1 MRMCNISSTTL
12 PIFWKMAKRLFDII
26 SSGIGLLCLSPVFII
41 MAVWI
46 KLDSRGPM
54 FYRQT
59 RVGRHGRDFR
69 IFKFRSMRVGS
80 DKGRQI
86 TVGERDPRIT
96 RSGYFIRRYKIDE
109 LPQLINVFL
118 GDMSIVGPRPEV
130 RRYVD
135 MYTEEQRKVFQV
147 RPGITDPA
155 SIKYRNENELLS
167 QADDPDTY
175 YIEVIMPDK
184 LAVNLEYINTRSFV
198 GDIKIIFNT
207 LFKIF

>member
-1 MRMCNISSTTL
+1 
-12 PIFWKMAKRLFDII
+12 MAKRLFDIV
-26 SSGIGLLCLSPVFII
+26 SSGIGLLYLAPVFVV
-41 MAVWI
+41 MAIWI
-46 KLDSRGPM
+46 KLDSRGPV

-59 RVGRHGRDFR
+59 RVGRYGRDFR

-130 RRYVD
+130 RKYVD
-135 MYTEEQRKVFQV
+135 LYSEEQRKVFQV
-147 RPGITDPA
+147 RPGITDLA

-167 QADDPDTY
+167 QVDDPDTY
-175 YIEVIMPDK
+175 YIDVIMPDK
-184 LAVNLEYINTRSFV
+184 LAINLEYIRHQSFM

>member
-1 MRMCNISSTTL
+1 
-12 PIFWKMAKRLFDII
+12 MAKRLFDIV
-26 SSGIGLLCLSPVFII
+26 SSGIGLLCLAPVFVV
-41 MAVWI
+41 MAIWI
-46 KLDSRGPM
+46 KLDSRGPV

-59 RVGRHGRDFR
+59 RVGRYGRDFR

-118 GDMSIVGPRPEV
+118 GDMSVVGPRPEV
-130 RRYVD
+130 RKYVD
-135 MYTEEQRKVFQV
+135 LYSEEQRKVFQV
-147 RPGITDPA
+147 RPGITDLA
-155 SIKYRNENELLS
+155 SIKYSNENELLS
-167 QADDPDTY
+167 QVDDPDTY
-175 YIEVIMPDK
+175 YIDVIMPDK
-184 LAVNLEYINTRSFV
+184 LAINLEYIRHQSFM

>member
-1 MRMCNISSTTL
+1 
-12 PIFWKMAKRLFDII
+12 MAKRLFDII
-26 SSGIGLLCLSPVFII
+26 SSGIGLLCLAPVFVV
-41 MAVWI
+41 MAIWI
-46 KLDSRGPM
+46 KLDSRGPV

-59 RVGRHGRDFR
+59 RVGRYGRDFR

-118 GDMSIVGPRPEV
+118 GDMSVVGPRPEV
-130 RRYVD
+130 RKYVD
-135 MYTEEQRKVFQV
+135 LYSEEQRKVFQV
-147 RPGITDPA
+147 RPGITDLA

-167 QADDPDTY
+167 QVDDPDTY
-175 YIEVIMPDK
+175 YIDVIMPDK
-184 LAVNLEYINTRSFV
+184 LAINLEYIRHQSFM

>member
-1 MRMCNISSTTL
+1 
-12 PIFWKMAKRLFDII
+12 MAKRLFDIV
-26 SSGIGLLCLSPVFII
+26 SSGIGLLCLAPVFVV
-41 MAVWI
+41 MAIWI
-46 KLDSRGPM
+46 KLDSRGPV

-59 RVGRHGRDFR
+59 RVGRYGRDFR

-130 RRYVD
+130 RKYVD
-135 MYTEEQRKVFQV
+135 LYSEEQRKVFQV
-147 RPGITDPA
+147 RPGITDLA

-167 QADDPDTY
+167 QVDDPDPY
-175 YIEVIMPDK
+175 YIDVIMPDK
-184 LAVNLEYINTRSFV
+184 LTINLEYIRHQSFM

>member
-1 MRMCNISSTTL
+1 
-12 PIFWKMAKRLFDII
+12 MAKRLFDIV
-26 SSGIGLLCLSPVFII
+26 SSGIGLLCLAPVFVV
-41 MAVWI
+41 MAIWI
-46 KLDSRGPM
+46 KLDSRGPV

-59 RVGRHGRDFR
+59 RVGRYGRDFR

-80 DKGRQI
+80 DKGRQM

-130 RRYVD
+130 RKYVD
-135 MYTEEQRKVFQV
+135 LYSEEQRKVFQV
-147 RPGITDPA
+147 RPGITDLA

-167 QADDPDTY
+167 QVDDPDTY
-175 YIEVIMPDK
+175 YIDVIMPDK
-184 LAVNLEYINTRSFV
+184 LAINLEYIRHQSFM

>member
-1 MRMCNISSTTL
+1 
-12 PIFWKMAKRLFDII
+12 MAKRLFDII
-26 SSGIGLLCLSPVFII
+26 SSGIGLLCLAPVFVV
-41 MAVWI
+41 MAIWI
-46 KLDSRGPM
+46 KLDSRGPV

-59 RVGRHGRDFR
+59 RVGRYGRDFR

-86 TVGERDPRIT
+86 TVGEKDPRIT
-96 RSGYFIRRYKIDE
+96 RFGYFIRRYKIDE

-130 RRYVD
+130 RKYVD
-135 MYTEEQRKVFQV
+135 LYSEEQRKVFQV
-147 RPGITDPA
+147 RPGITDLA

-167 QADDPDTY
+167 QVDDPDTY
-175 YIEVIMPDK
+175 YIDVIMPDK
-184 LAVNLEYINTRSFV
+184 LAINLEYIRHQSFM

>member
-1 MRMCNISSTTL
+1 
-12 PIFWKMAKRLFDII
+12 MAKRLFDIV
-26 SSGIGLLCLSPVFII
+26 SSGIGLLCLAPVFVV
-41 MAVWI
+41 MAIWI
-46 KLDSRGPM
+46 KLDSRGPV

-59 RVGRHGRDFR
+59 RVGRYGRDFR

-96 RSGYFIRRYKIDE
+96 RFGYFIRRYKIDE

-118 GDMSIVGPRPEV
+118 GDMAIVGPRPEV
-130 RRYVD
+130 RKYVD
-135 MYTEEQRKVFQV
+135 LYSEEQRKVFQV
-147 RPGITDPA
+147 RPGITDLA

-167 QADDPDTY
+167 QVDDPDTY
-175 YIEVIMPDK
+175 YIDVIMPDK
-184 LAVNLEYINTRSFV
+184 LTINLEYIRHQSFM

>member
-1 MRMCNISSTTL
+1 
-12 PIFWKMAKRLFDII
+12 MAKRLFDIV
-26 SSGIGLLCLSPVFII
+26 SSGIGLLCLAPVFVV
-41 MAVWI
+41 MAIWI
-46 KLDSRGPM
+46 KLDSRGPV

-59 RVGRHGRDFR
+59 RVGRYGRDFR

-118 GDMSIVGPRPEV
+118 GDMSVVGPRPEV
-130 RRYVD
+130 RKYVD
-135 MYTEEQRKVFQV
+135 LYSEEQRKVFQV
-147 RPGITDPA
+147 RPGITDLA

-167 QADDPDTY
+167 QVDDPDTY
-175 YIEVIMPDK
+175 YIDVTMPDK
-184 LAVNLEYINTRSFV
+184 LTINLEYIRHQSFM

>member
-1 MRMCNISSTTL
+1 
-12 PIFWKMAKRLFDII
+12 MAKRLFDIV
-26 SSGIGLLCLSPVFII
+26 SSGIGLLCLAPVFVV
-41 MAVWI
+41 MAIWI
-46 KLDSRGPM
+46 KLDSRGPV

-59 RVGRHGRDFR
+59 RVGRYGLDFR

-130 RRYVD
+130 RKYVD
-135 MYTEEQRKVFQV
+135 LYSEEQRKVFQV
-147 RPGITDPA
+147 RPGITDLA

-167 QADDPDTY
+167 QVDDPDTY
-175 YIEVIMPDK
+175 YIDVIMPDK
-184 LAVNLEYINTRSFV
+184 LAINLEYIRHQSFM

>member
-1 MRMCNISSTTL
+1 
-12 PIFWKMAKRLFDII
+12 MAKRLFDIV
-26 SSGIGLLCLSPVFII
+26 SSGIGLLCLAPVFVV
-41 MAVWI
+41 MAIWI
-46 KLDSRGPM
+46 KLDSRGPV

-59 RVGRHGRDFR
+59 RVGRYGRDFR

-130 RRYVD
+130 RKYVD
-135 MYTEEQRKVFQV
+135 LYSEEQRKVFQV
-147 RPGITDPA
+147 RPGITDLA

-167 QADDPDTY
+167 QVDDPDTY
-175 YIEVIMPDK
+175 YIDVIMPDK
-184 LAVNLEYINTRSFV
+184 LAINLEYRRHQSFM

>member
-1 MRMCNISSTTL
+1 
-12 PIFWKMAKRLFDII
+12 MAKRLFDIV
-26 SSGIGLLCLSPVFII
+26 SSGIGLLYLAPVFVV
-41 MAVWI
+41 MAIWI
-46 KLDSRGPM
+46 KLDSRGPV

-59 RVGRHGRDFR
+59 RVGRYGRDFR

-130 RRYVD
+130 RKYVD
-135 MYTEEQRKVFQV
+135 LYSEEQRKVFQV
-147 RPGITDPA
+147 RPGITDLA

-167 QADDPDTY
+167 QVDDPDTY
-175 YIEVIMPDK
+175 YIDVIMPDK
-184 LAVNLEYINTRSFV
+184 LTINLEYIRHQSFM

>member
-1 MRMCNISSTTL
+1 
-12 PIFWKMAKRLFDII
+12 MAKRLFDIV
-26 SSGIGLLCLSPVFII
+26 SSGIGLLCLAPVFVV
-41 MAVWI
+41 MAIWI
-46 KLDSRGPM
+46 KLDSRGPV

-59 RVGRHGRDFR
+59 RVGRYGRDFR

-130 RRYVD
+130 RKYVD
-135 MYTEEQRKVFQV
+135 LYSEEQRKVFQV
-147 RPGITDPA
+147 RPGITDLA

-167 QADDPDTY
+167 QVDDPDTY
-175 YIEVIMPDK
+175 YMDVIMPDK
-184 LAVNLEYINTRSFV
+184 LTINLEYIRHQSFM

>member
-1 MRMCNISSTTL
+1 
-12 PIFWKMAKRLFDII
+12 MAKRLFDII
-26 SSGIGLLCLSPVFII
+26 SSGIGLLCLAPVFVV
-41 MAVWI
+41 MAIWI
-46 KLDSRGPM
+46 KLDSRGPV

-59 RVGRHGRDFR
+59 RVGRYGRDFR

-130 RRYVD
+130 RKYVD
-135 MYTEEQRKVFQV
+135 LYSEEQRKVFQV
-147 RPGITDPA
+147 RPGITDLA

-167 QADDPDTY
+167 QVDDPDTY
-175 YIEVIMPDK
+175 YIDVIMPDK
-184 LAVNLEYINTRSFV
+184 LAINLEYIRHQSFM

>member
-1 MRMCNISSTTL
+1 
-12 PIFWKMAKRLFDII
+12 MAKRLFDII
-26 SSGIGLLCLSPVFII
+26 SSGIGLLCLAPVFVV
-41 MAVWI
+41 MAIWI
-46 KLDSRGPM
+46 KLDSRGPV

-59 RVGRHGRDFR
+59 RVGRYGRDFR

-86 TVGERDPRIT
+86 TVGERDSRIT

-130 RRYVD
+130 RKYVD
-135 MYTEEQRKVFQV
+135 LYSEEQRKVFQV
-147 RPGITDPA
+147 RPGITDLA

-167 QADDPDTY
+167 QVDDPDTY
-175 YIEVIMPDK
+175 YIDVIMPDK
-184 LAVNLEYINTRSFV
+184 LAINLEYIRHQSFM

>member
-1 MRMCNISSTTL
+1 
-12 PIFWKMAKRLFDII
+12 MAKRLFDIV
-26 SSGIGLLCLSPVFII
+26 SSGIGLLCLAPVFVV
-41 MAVWI
+41 MAIWI
-46 KLDSRGPM
+46 KLDSRGPV
-54 FYRQT
+54 FYRQI
-59 RVGRHGRDFR
+59 RVGRYGRDFR

-96 RSGYFIRRYKIDE
+96 RFGYFIRRYKIDE

-130 RRYVD
+130 RKYVD
-135 MYTEEQRKVFQV
+135 LYSEEQRKVFQV
-147 RPGITDPA
+147 RPGITDLA
-155 SIKYRNENELLS
+155 SIKYSNENELLS
-167 QADDPDTY
+167 QVDDPDTY
-175 YIEVIMPDK
+175 YIDVIMPDK
-184 LAVNLEYINTRSFV
+184 LAINLEYIRHQSFM

>member
-1 MRMCNISSTTL
+1 
-12 PIFWKMAKRLFDII
+12 MAKRLFDIV
-26 SSGIGLLCLSPVFII
+26 SSGIGLLCLAPVFVV
-41 MAVWI
+41 MAIWI
-46 KLDSRGPM
+46 KLDSRGPV

-59 RVGRHGRDFR
+59 RVGRYGHDFR

-118 GDMSIVGPRPEV
+118 GDMSVVGPRPEV
-130 RRYVD
+130 RKYVD
-135 MYTEEQRKVFQV
+135 LYSEEQRKVFQV
-147 RPGITDPA
+147 RPGITDLA

-167 QADDPDTY
+167 QVDDPDTY
-175 YIEVIMPDK
+175 YIDVIMPDK
-184 LAVNLEYINTRSFV
+184 LAINLEYIRHQSFM

>member
-1 MRMCNISSTTL
+1 
-12 PIFWKMAKRLFDII
+12 MAKRLFDIV
-26 SSGIGLLCLSPVFII
+26 SSGIGLLCLAPVFVV
-41 MAVWI
+41 MAIWI
-46 KLDSRGPM
+46 KFDSRGPV

-59 RVGRHGRDFR
+59 RVGRYGRDFR
-69 IFKFRSMRVGS
+69 IFKLRSMRVGS

-96 RSGYFIRRYKIDE
+96 RFGYFIRRYKIDE

-118 GDMSIVGPRPEV
+118 GDMSVVGPRPEV
-130 RRYVD
+130 RKYVD
-135 MYTEEQRKVFQV
+135 LYSEEQRKVFQV
-147 RPGITDPA
+147 RPGITDLA

-167 QADDPDTY
+167 QVDDPDTY
-175 YIEVIMPDK
+175 YIDVIMPDK
-184 LAVNLEYINTRSFV
+184 LTINLEYIRHQSFM

>member
-1 MRMCNISSTTL
+1 
-12 PIFWKMAKRLFDII
+12 MAKRLFDIV
-26 SSGIGLLCLSPVFII
+26 SSGIGLLCLAPVFVV
-41 MAVWI
+41 MAIWI
-46 KLDSRGPM
+46 KLDSRGPV
-54 FYRQT
+54 FYRQK
-59 RVGRHGRDFR
+59 RVGRYGRDFR

-130 RRYVD
+130 RKYVD
-135 MYTEEQRKVFQV
+135 LYSEEQRKVFQV
-147 RPGITDPA
+147 RPGITDLA

-167 QADDPDTY
+167 QVDDPDTY
-175 YIEVIMPDK
+175 YIDVIMPDK
-184 LAVNLEYINTRSFV
+184 LAINLEYIRHQSFM

>member
-1 MRMCNISSTTL
+1 
-12 PIFWKMAKRLFDII
+12 MAKRLFDIV
-26 SSGIGLLCLSPVFII
+26 SSGIGLLCLAPVFVV
-41 MAVWI
+41 MAIWI
-46 KLDSRGPM
+46 KLDSRGPV

-59 RVGRHGRDFR
+59 RVGRYGRDFR

-96 RSGYFIRRYKIDE
+96 RSGYFIRHYKIDE

-130 RRYVD
+130 RKYVD
-135 MYTEEQRKVFQV
+135 LYSEEQRKVFQV
-147 RPGITDPA
+147 RPGITDLA

-167 QADDPDTY
+167 QVDDPDTY
-175 YIEVIMPDK
+175 YIDVIMPDK
-184 LAVNLEYINTRSFV
+184 LAINLEYIRHQSFM

>member
-1 MRMCNISSTTL
+1 
-12 PIFWKMAKRLFDII
+12 MAKRLFDIV
-26 SSGIGLLCLSPVFII
+26 SSGIGLLCLAPVFVV
-41 MAVWI
+41 MAIWI
-46 KLDSRGPM
+46 KLDSRGPV

-59 RVGRHGRDFR
+59 RVGRYGRDFR

-96 RSGYFIRRYKIDE
+96 RFGYFIRRYKIDE

-118 GDMSIVGPRPEV
+118 GDMAIVGPRPEV
-130 RRYVD
+130 RKYVD
-135 MYTEEQRKVFQV
+135 LYSEEQRKVFQV
-147 RPGITDPA
+147 RPGITDLA

-167 QADDPDTY
+167 QVDDPDTY
-175 YIEVIMPDK
+175 YIDVIMPDK
-184 LAVNLEYINTRSFV
+184 LTINLEYIHHQSFM

>member
-1 MRMCNISSTTL
+1 
-12 PIFWKMAKRLFDII
+12 MAKRLFDIV
-26 SSGIGLLCLSPVFII
+26 SSGIGLLCLAPVFVV
-41 MAVWI
+41 MAIWI
-46 KLDSRGPM
+46 KLDSRGPV

-59 RVGRHGRDFR
+59 RVGRYGRDFR

-96 RSGYFIRRYKIDE
+96 RSGDFIRRYKIDE

-118 GDMSIVGPRPEV
+118 GDMSVVGPRPEV
-130 RRYVD
+130 RKYVD
-135 MYTEEQRKVFQV
+135 LYSEEQRKVFQV
-147 RPGITDPA
+147 RPGITDLA

-167 QADDPDTY
+167 QVDDPDTY
-175 YIEVIMPDK
+175 YIDVIMPDK
-184 LAVNLEYINTRSFV
+184 LAINLEYIRHQSFM

>member
-1 MRMCNISSTTL
+1 
-12 PIFWKMAKRLFDII
+12 MAKRLFDIV
-26 SSGIGLLCLSPVFII
+26 SSGIGLLCLAPIFVV
-41 MAVWI
+41 MAIWI
-46 KLDSRGPM
+46 KLDSRGPV

-59 RVGRHGRDFR
+59 RVGRYGRDFR

-130 RRYVD
+130 RKYVD
-135 MYTEEQRKVFQV
+135 LYSEEQRKVFQV
-147 RPGITDPA
+147 RPGITDLA

-167 QADDPDTY
+167 QVDDPDTY
-175 YIEVIMPDK
+175 YIDVIMPDK
-184 LAVNLEYINTRSFV
+184 LTINLEYIRHQSFM

>member
-1 MRMCNISSTTL
+1 
-12 PIFWKMAKRLFDII
+12 MAKRLFDIV
-26 SSGIGLLCLSPVFII
+26 SSGIGLLCLAPVFVV
-41 MAVWI
+41 MAIWI
-46 KLDSRGPM
+46 KLDSRGPV

-59 RVGRHGRDFR
+59 RVGRYGRDFR

-86 TVGERDPRIT
+86 TVGEKDPRIT
-96 RSGYFIRRYKIDE
+96 RFGYFIRRYKIDE

-130 RRYVD
+130 RKYVD
-135 MYTEEQRKVFQV
+135 LYSEEQRKVFQV
-147 RPGITDPA
+147 RPGITDLA

-167 QADDPDTY
+167 QVDDPDTY
-175 YIEVIMPDK
+175 YIDVIMPDK
-184 LAVNLEYINTRSFV
+184 LTINLEYIRHQSFM

>member
-1 MRMCNISSTTL
+1 
-12 PIFWKMAKRLFDII
+12 MAKRLFDIV
-26 SSGIGLLCLSPVFII
+26 SSGIGLLCLAPVFVV
-41 MAVWI
+41 MAIWI
-46 KLDSRGPM
+46 KLDSRGPV

-59 RVGRHGRDFR
+59 RVGRYGRDFR

-130 RRYVD
+130 RKYVD
-135 MYTEEQRKVFQV
+135 LYSEEQRKVFQV
-147 RPGITDPA
+147 RPGITDLA

-167 QADDPDTY
+167 QVDDPDTY
-175 YIEVIMPDK
+175 YIDVIMPDK
-184 LAVNLEYINTRSFV
+184 LAINLEYIHHQSFM

>member
-1 MRMCNISSTTL
+1 
-12 PIFWKMAKRLFDII
+12 MAKRLFDIV
-26 SSGIGLLCLSPVFII
+26 SSGIGLLCLAPIFVV
-41 MAVWI
+41 MAIWI
-46 KLDSRGPM
+46 KLDSRGPV

-59 RVGRHGRDFR
+59 RVGRYGHDFR

-130 RRYVD
+130 RKYVD
-135 MYTEEQRKVFQV
+135 LYSEEQRKVFQV
-147 RPGITDPA
+147 RPGITDLA

-167 QADDPDTY
+167 QVDDPDTY
-175 YIEVIMPDK
+175 YIDVIMPDK
-184 LAVNLEYINTRSFV
+184 LAINLEYIRHQSFM

>member
-1 MRMCNISSTTL
+1 
-12 PIFWKMAKRLFDII
+12 MAKRLFDIV
-26 SSGIGLLCLSPVFII
+26 SSGIGLLCLAPVFVV
-41 MAVWI
+41 MAIWI
-46 KLDSRGPM
+46 KLDSRGPV
-54 FYRQT
+54 FYRQI
-59 RVGRHGRDFR
+59 RVGRYGRDFR

-130 RRYVD
+130 RKYVD
-135 MYTEEQRKVFQV
+135 LYSEEQRKVFQV
-147 RPGITDPA
+147 RPGITDLA

-167 QADDPDTY
+167 QVDDPDTY
-175 YIEVIMPDK
+175 YIDVIMPDK
-184 LAVNLEYINTRSFV
+184 LTINLEYIRHQSFM

>member
-1 MRMCNISSTTL
+1 
-12 PIFWKMAKRLFDII
+12 MAKRLFDII
-26 SSGIGLLCLSPVFII
+26 SSGIGLLCLAPVFVV
-41 MAVWI
+41 MAIWI
-46 KLDSRGPM
+46 KLDSRGPV

-59 RVGRHGRDFR
+59 RVGRYGRDFR

-130 RRYVD
+130 RKYVD
-135 MYTEEQRKVFQV
+135 LYSEEQRKVFQV
-147 RPGITDPA
+147 RPGITDLA
-155 SIKYRNENELLS
+155 SIKYLNENELLS
-167 QADDPDTY
+167 QVDDPDTY
-175 YIEVIMPDK
+175 YIDVIMPDK
-184 LAVNLEYINTRSFV
+184 LAINLEYIRHQSFM

>member
-1 MRMCNISSTTL
+1 
-12 PIFWKMAKRLFDII
+12 MAKRLFDIV
-26 SSGIGLLCLSPVFII
+26 SSGIGLLCLAPVFVV
-41 MAVWI
+41 MAIWI
-46 KLDSRGPM
+46 KLDSRGPV

-59 RVGRHGRDFR
+59 RVGRYGRDFR

-118 GDMSIVGPRPEV
+118 GDMSVVGPRPEV
-130 RRYVD
+130 RKYVD
-135 MYTEEQRKVFQV
+135 LYSEEQRKVFQV
-147 RPGITDPA
+147 RPGITDLA

-167 QADDPDTY
+167 QVDDPDTY
-175 YIEVIMPDK
+175 YIDVIMPDK
-184 LAVNLEYINTRSFV
+184 LTINFEYIRHQSFM

>member
-1 MRMCNISSTTL
+1 
-12 PIFWKMAKRLFDII
+12 MAKRLFDII
-26 SSGIGLLCLSPVFII
+26 SSSIGLLCLAPVFVI
-41 MAVWI
+41 MAIWI
-46 KLDSRGPM
+46 KLDSRGPV

-59 RVGRHGRDFR
+59 RVGRYGRDFR

-109 LPQLINVFL
+109 LPQLLNVFL

-130 RRYVD
+130 RKYVD
-135 MYTEEQRKVFQV
+135 LYSEEQRKVFQV
-147 RPGITDPA
+147 RPGITDLA

-167 QADDPDTY
+167 LVDDPDTY
-175 YIEVIMPDK
+175 YIDVIMPDK
-184 LAVNLEYINTRSFV
+184 LAINREYIRHQSFM

>member
-1 MRMCNISSTTL
+1 
-12 PIFWKMAKRLFDII
+12 MAKRLFDII
-26 SSGIGLLCLSPVFII
+26 SSGIGLLCLAPVFVV
-41 MAVWI
+41 MAIWI
-46 KLDSRGPM
+46 KLDSRGPV

-59 RVGRHGRDFR
+59 RVGRYGRDFR

-130 RRYVD
+130 RKYVD
-135 MYTEEQRKVFQV
+135 LYSEEQRKVFQV
-147 RPGITDPA
+147 RPGITDLA

-167 QADDPDTY
+167 QVDDPDTY
-175 YIEVIMPDK
+175 YIDVIMPDK
-184 LAVNLEYINTRSFV
+184 LAINLEYIRHQSV
-198 GDIKIIFNT
+198 MGDIKIIFNT

>member
-1 MRMCNISSTTL
+1 
-12 PIFWKMAKRLFDII
+12 MAKRLFDIV
-26 SSGIGLLCLSPVFII
+26 SSGIGLLCLAPVFVV
-41 MAVWI
+41 MAIWI
-46 KLDSRGPM
+46 KLDSRGPV

-59 RVGRHGRDFR
+59 RVGRYGRDFR

-96 RSGYFIRRYKIDE
+96 RFGYFIRRYKIDE

-118 GDMSIVGPRPEV
+118 GDMSVVGPRPEV
-130 RRYVD
+130 RKYVD
-135 MYTEEQRKVFQV
+135 LYSEEQRKVFQV
-147 RPGITDPA
+147 RPGITDLA

-167 QADDPDTY
+167 QVDDPDTY
-175 YIEVIMPDK
+175 YIDVIMPDK
-184 LAVNLEYINTRSFV
+184 LTINLEYIRHQSFM

>member
-1 MRMCNISSTTL
+1 
-12 PIFWKMAKRLFDII
+12 MAKRLFDIV
-26 SSGIGLLCLSPVFII
+26 SSGIGLLCLAPVFVV
-41 MAVWI
+41 MAIWI
-46 KLDSRGPM
+46 KLDSRGPV
-54 FYRQT
+54 FYCQT
-59 RVGRHGRDFR
+59 RVGRYGRDFR

-130 RRYVD
+130 RKYVD
-135 MYTEEQRKVFQV
+135 LYSEEQRKVFQV
-147 RPGITDPA
+147 RPGITDLA
-155 SIKYRNENELLS
+155 SIKYSNENELLS
-167 QADDPDTY
+167 QVDDPDTY
-175 YIEVIMPDK
+175 YIDVIMPDK
-184 LAVNLEYINTRSFV
+184 LAINLEYIRHQSFM

>member
-1 MRMCNISSTTL
+1 
-12 PIFWKMAKRLFDII
+12 MAKRLFDIV
-26 SSGIGLLCLSPVFII
+26 SSGIGLLCLAPVFVV
-41 MAVWI
+41 MAIWI
-46 KLDSRGPM
+46 KLDSRGPV

-59 RVGRHGRDFR
+59 RVGRYGRDFR

-118 GDMSIVGPRPEV
+118 GDMSVVGPRPEV
-130 RRYVD
+130 RKYVD
-135 MYTEEQRKVFQV
+135 LYSEEQRKVFQV
-147 RPGITDPA
+147 RPGITDLA

-167 QADDPDTY
+167 QVDDHDNY
-175 YIEVIMPDK
+175 YIDVIMPDK
-184 LAVNLEYINTRSFV
+184 LDINLEYIRHQSFM

>member
-1 MRMCNISSTTL
+1 
-12 PIFWKMAKRLFDII
+12 MAKRLFDIV
-26 SSGIGLLCLSPVFII
+26 SSGIGLLCLAPVFVV
-41 MAVWI
+41 MAIWI
-46 KLDSRGPM
+46 KLDSRGPV

-59 RVGRHGRDFR
+59 RVGRYGRDFR

-80 DKGRQI
+80 DKGCQI

-96 RSGYFIRRYKIDE
+96 RFGYFIRRYKIDE

-130 RRYVD
+130 RKYVD
-135 MYTEEQRKVFQV
+135 LYSEEQRKVFQV
-147 RPGITDPA
+147 RPGITDLA

-167 QADDPDTY
+167 QVDDPDTY
-175 YIEVIMPDK
+175 YIDVIMPDK
-184 LAVNLEYINTRSFV
+184 LTINLEYIRHQSFM

>member
-1 MRMCNISSTTL
+1 
-12 PIFWKMAKRLFDII
+12 MAKRLFDIV
-26 SSGIGLLCLSPVFII
+26 SSGIGLLCLAPVFVV
-41 MAVWI
+41 MAIWI
-46 KLDSRGPM
+46 KLDSRGPV

-59 RVGRHGRDFR
+59 RVGRYGRDFR

-130 RRYVD
+130 RKYVD
-135 MYTEEQRKVFQV
+135 LYSEEQRKVFQV
-147 RPGITDPA
+147 RPGITDLA

-167 QADDPDTY
+167 QVDDPDTY
-175 YIEVIMPDK
+175 YIDVIMPDK
-184 LAVNLEYINTRSFV
+184 LTINLEYIHHQSFM

>member
-1 MRMCNISSTTL
+1 
-12 PIFWKMAKRLFDII
+12 MAKRLFDIV
-26 SSGIGLLCLSPVFII
+26 SSGIGLLCLAPVFVV
-41 MAVWI
+41 MAIWI
-46 KLDSRGPM
+46 KLDSRGPV

-59 RVGRHGRDFR
+59 RVGRYGRDFR

-86 TVGERDPRIT
+86 TVGERAPRIT

-130 RRYVD
+130 RKYVD
-135 MYTEEQRKVFQV
+135 LYSEEQRKVFQV
-147 RPGITDPA
+147 RPGITDLA

-167 QADDPDTY
+167 QVDDPDTY
-175 YIEVIMPDK
+175 YIDVIMPDK
-184 LAVNLEYINTRSFV
+184 LAINLEYIRHQSFM

>member
-1 MRMCNISSTTL
+1 
-12 PIFWKMAKRLFDII
+12 MAKRLFDII
-26 SSGIGLLCLSPVFII
+26 SSGIGLLCLAPVFVV
-41 MAVWI
+41 MAIWI
-46 KLDSRGPM
+46 KLDSRGPV

-59 RVGRHGRDFR
+59 RVGRYGRDFR

-109 LPQLINVFL
+109 LPQLINVFW

-130 RRYVD
+130 RKYVD
-135 MYTEEQRKVFQV
+135 LYSEEQRKVFQV
-147 RPGITDPA
+147 RPGITDLA
-155 SIKYRNENELLS
+155 SIKYSNENELLS
-167 QADDPDTY
+167 QVDDPDTY
-175 YIEVIMPDK
+175 YIDVIMPDK
-184 LAVNLEYINTRSFV
+184 LAINLEYIRHQSFM

>member
-1 MRMCNISSTTL
+1 
-12 PIFWKMAKRLFDII
+12 MAKRLFDIV
-26 SSGIGLLCLSPVFII
+26 SSGIGLLCLAPVFVV
-41 MAVWI
+41 MAIWI
-46 KLDSRGPM
+46 KLDSRGPV

-59 RVGRHGRDFR
+59 RVGRYGRDFR
-69 IFKFRSMRVGS
+69 IFKFRSMRVSS

-118 GDMSIVGPRPEV
+118 GDMSVVGPRPEV
-130 RRYVD
+130 RKYVD
-135 MYTEEQRKVFQV
+135 LYSEEQRKVFQV
-147 RPGITDPA
+147 RPGITDLA

-167 QADDPDTY
+167 QVDDPDTY
-175 YIEVIMPDK
+175 YIDVIMPDK
-184 LAVNLEYINTRSFV
+184 LAINLEYIRHQSFM